1 MELWL
6 VEQHTPG
13 YRVNWKLKRTIYT
26 EKTPYQ
32 ELAIVETVDFG
43 RALVLDGIV
52 QVTLDDEFIYHEMIT
67 HVPLFTHPN
76 PKDVLVIGGGDGATV
91 REILKHPQTNV
102 DLVEIDERV
111 INASRQYLPE
121 IGKALDDP
129 RVRIVVDDGI
139 KYVKQ
144 TDKKYD
150 VILIDSSDPIGPAT
164 GLFSREFYQ
173 DVYRVLND
181 DGLMV
186 AQTESPLFN
195 KELLAGVY
203 QNLSEIFPL
212 SRVYLTCIPT
222 YIAGFWTFSLASK
235 KYDPLQLNPSSKDL
249 SDMAF
254 RYYTPAVH
262 QAAFVLPRFV
272 QEVLDGGKSAR

>member
-13 YRVNWKLKRTIYT
+13 YSVNWKLRRTIYT

-43 RALVLDGIV
+43 RALILDGIV

-76 PKDVLVIGGGDGATV
+76 PRDVLVIGGGDGATV

-121 IGKALDDP
+121 IGKAMDDP
-129 RVRIVVDDGI
+129 RVR
-139 KYVKQ
+139 
-144 TDKKYD
+144 
-150 VILIDSSDPIGPAT
+150 
-164 GLFSREFYQ
+164 F
-173 DVYRVLND
+173 
-181 DGLMV
+181 
-186 AQTESPLFN
+186 
-195 KELLAGVY
+195 
-203 QNLSEIFPL
+203 
-212 SRVYLTCIPT
+212 
-222 YIAGFWTFSLASK
+222 
-235 KYDPLQLNPSSKDL
+235 
-249 SDMAF
+249 
-254 RYYTPAVH
+254 
-262 QAAFVLPRFV
+262 
-272 QEVLDGGKSAR
+272 